1 MASMSGVAGMSGN
14 HGNSMNI
21 QQRITEDFSD
31 LPKDWPECI
40 RRIMAARG
48 IKKADELT
56 FDLAE
61 LPKPSE
67 MLGMEAAVTLLIQ
80 ALQQQ
85 WRVMIV
91 ADFDSDGATSC
102 AVMMRGLRMMG
113 LQQIDFIVPNRFVHG
128 YGLTTELLNE
138 IAAEDQPDL
147 LITVDNGIA
156 SLDGVA
162 LAKQRG
168 MQVLITDHHL
178 AAEQLPQADA
188 IVNPNQPDDNFP
200 SKMLAGVGV
209 AFYVLLGLRQGLRD
223 IKWFELQ
230 KLAEPR
236 LVELLDL
243 VALGTVADVVPLDRL
258 NRTLVNLGLKRMRQG
273 RACAGIRA
281 LLQIAGKDLE
291 RLSAQDLGFAIAPRL
306 NAAGRMEDMGLGIDT
321 LMTDNFAMAQQAAQL
336 LDQINLERRSVEQ
349 GMQLEALAM
358 LEKLQLNETSH
369 AAAYCLYEESW
380 HQGVIGLLASRVKEK
395 LHRPVIVFA
404 PGEPG
409 EIKGSARSI
418 TGVHIRDVLVNVAA
432 KYPDLILRFG
442 GHAMAAGLTLK
453 QNDFSLFE
461 QAFREAVKLAADPT
475 VFERALYSDG
485 ELSAQEMNMQLAE
498 QLPVLAPWGQAFPEP
513 QFHGQFVLQNY
524 RHVGQQSDHLRLTI
538 KLDDGREITAMAF
551 RQTAPQWLQ
560 IGQKVGLH
568 YRLDV
573 NEFRQTKSLQLL
585 VDNILPS

>member
-1 MASMSGVAGMSGN
+1 
-14 HGNSMNI
+14 MNI
-21 QQRITEDFSD
+21 QQRNIGDISE
-31 LPKDWPECI
+31 LPEEWPACI

-48 IKKADELT
+48 IVKADELT
-56 FDLAE
+56 FDLAG

-67 MLGMEAAVTLLIQ
+67 MLGMEAAVTLLIK

-113 LQQIDFIVPNRFVHG
+113 LQHIDFIVPNRFVHG

-138 IAAEDQPDL
+138 IDSETPPDL

-188 IVNPNQPDDNFP
+188 IVNPNQPGDNFP

-209 AFYVLLGLRQGLRD
+209 AFYVLVGLRQGLRD
-223 IKWFELQ
+223 INWFELQ
-230 KLAEPR
+230 QLAEPR

-258 NRTLVNLGLKRMRQG
+258 NRTLVDLGLKRMRQG
-273 RACAGIRA
+273 RACAGISA
-281 LLQIAGKDLE
+281 LLQIAGKDIN

-321 LMTDNFAMAQQAAQL
+321 LLTDNFAMAQQAAQL
-336 LDQINLERRSVEQ
+336 LDQINIERRSVEQ

-358 LEKLQLNETSH
+358 LEKLQLNETTQ
-369 AAAYCLYEESW
+369 AAAYCLYDESW
-380 HQGVIGLLASRVKEK
+380 HQGVIGLLASRIKEK

-461 QAFREAVKLAADPT
+461 QAFREAVQLSADPS

-485 ELSAQEMNMQLAE
+485 ELSAQELNLQLAE

-524 RHVGQQSDHLRLTI
+524 RHVGQQSDHLRLTV

-551 RQTAPQWLQ
+551 RQTAPVWLQ
-560 IGQKVGLH
+560 IGQKIGLH

-573 NEFRQTKSLQLL
+573 NEFRQSKSLQLL
-585 VDNILPS
+585 VDNLLPS